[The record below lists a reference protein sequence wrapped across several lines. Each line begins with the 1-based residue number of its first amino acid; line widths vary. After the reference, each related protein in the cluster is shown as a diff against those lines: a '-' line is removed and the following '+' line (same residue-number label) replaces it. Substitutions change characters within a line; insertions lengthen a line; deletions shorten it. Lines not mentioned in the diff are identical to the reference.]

1 MKLGIFEICNE
12 VSTFLP
18 YHVCA
23 LNWNSLIVSTT
34 CWGVKV
40 KVF

>member
-1 MKLGIFEICNE
+1 MRSGYADAGQVGIFEICNE
-12 VSTFLP
+12 VSMFLP

-34 CWGVKV
+34 
-40 KVF
+40 F